1 MRILV
6 GITGGIAAFK
16 AVALVRQLTE
26 KGHDV
31 KVVPT
36 QNALRF
42 VGAATLEAL
51 SKNTVDSDLYTDV
64 AEVKH
69 IELAKSADLVIVA
82 PATASFIART
92 AAGIADDLLSNVVL
106 ATSAPILIA
115 PAMHTEMWNNAATM
129 ANIETLKARGL
140 NLLEPAV
147 GRLTGSDTGQGRLP
161 EPDEILEAA
170 FSLLVE
176 QDLAGRRVVV
186 TAGGTREAI
195 DPVRFIGNAS
205 SGRQGLEIAKDAARR
220 GAEVT
225 LIGANFG
232 ATGPFEFVRVVSV
245 AELDAALSKHL
256 SDDIIVM
263 AAAISDFRV
272 ESPSA
277 LKIEKANS
285 GESLQLNLIQ
295 NEDILARIS
304 AKKRTGQVVIGFAA
318 QTQSDRSKLK
328 LEAAEKLARKGC
340 DIIVAND
347 VSDGKVFDQTDSD
360 VLILSGNGSCIE
372 KAGTKSAI
380 ATAVLDAAISHLN

>member
-1 MRILV
+1 
-6 GITGGIAAFK
+6 
-16 AVALVRQLTE
+16 
-26 KGHDV
+26 
-31 KVVPT
+31 
-36 QNALRF
+36 
-42 VGAATLEAL
+42 
-51 SKNTVDSDLYTDV
+51 
-64 AEVKH
+64 
-69 IELAKSADLVIVA
+69 
-82 PATASFIART
+82 
-92 AAGIADDLLSNVVL
+92 
-106 ATSAPILIA
+106 
-115 PAMHTEMWNNAATM
+115 
-129 ANIETLKARGL
+129 
-140 NLLEPAV
+140 
-147 GRLTGSDTGQGRLP
+147 
-161 EPDEILEAA
+161 
-170 FSLLVE
+170 LLVE

-263 AAAISDFRV
+263 AAAIGDFRV

-380 ATAVLDAAISHLN
+380 ATAVLDAAISHLK